1 MNAFTRDDFVTWME
15 RLARLPWPMTLEAF
29 TDLAPEL
36 GWHFTGYQY
45 SFTADFAAGTRKVV
59 VIDNKAGDVHT
70 ISFVLAKPALEG
82 VELLA
87 ELNDF
92 FSGYAS
98 RLGNLGIAHT
108 DSTGKKPRSSVGSP
122 ASLHRRDHQK
132 RREDPREVSHTSRSK
147 VLLDN
152 PSLSS
157 PASSIQ

>member
-15 RLARLPWPMTLEAF
+15 QLARRPWPMTLDAF

-45 SFTADFAAGTRKVV
+45 SFTADFAVGTRKVV

-82 VELLA
+82 VELLT

-92 FSGYAS
+92 LAAMLQPP
-98 RLGNLGIAHT
+98 RKLGDRPYG
-108 DSTGKKPRSSVGSP
+108 
-122 ASLHRRDHQK
+122 QY
-132 RREDPREVSHTSRSK
+132 REETP
-147 VLLDN
+147 
-152 PSLSS
+152 
-157 PASSIQ
+157 